1 MASPL
6 RPLNGHLL
14 VAEGCPSVVIAFI
27 GWILA
32 FGATAIPA
40 YMIWTYAKRAS
51 ELNRRIAACDPTLL
65 TDDGLN
71 VSRLMAVPE
80 GAQYIENAEIIA
92 APMAPVYPQTGMP
105 YSER

>member
-14 VAEGCPSVVIAFI
+14 VPEGCPLVVIALI
-27 GWILA
+27 GWMLA
-32 FGATAIPA
+32 LGATVVPA
-40 YMIWTYAKRAS
+40 YMIWAYAKRAS

-71 VSRLMAVPE
+71 VSRLMAVPD
-80 GAQYIENAEIIA
+80 GAQYLENAEIIA
-92 APMAPVYPQTGMP
+92 APVAPVYTQTGMP